1 MTLIETIIS
10 FLLIIYLSLRSRG
23 LADASLGVGFT
34 DDKTRKQRSCD
45 YFKLNGIFEVI
56 NSNASCL
63 LSISS

>member
-1 MTLIETIIS
+1 MTLIETTIS

-23 LADASLGVGFT
+23 LAE
-34 DDKTRKQRSCD
+34 TRKHRRCD